1 MSDDL
6 LARAEAYL
14 REAEID
20 NKRVAARYGEDSR
33 PMPPHVNL
41 ISELAA
47 TVKDVRTD
55 LRISQEQWEAQCKR
69 TEAAE
74 RELADARAMWG
85 REYEKALNKA
95 ADAEE
100 RAETAERALAA
111 FRRSFEGHVYVKNEE
126 FAALCADRRALAAC
140 EERLTWAEDEVAVSD
155 AALAALND
163 PFKVAV
169 FDQLQEARRTI
180 QDRDAELAEAR
191 GLLAD
196 ALQTAENQSDGVTIA
211 WWAPN
216 VRRFLVARPAPRGE
230 EP

>member
-1 MSDDL
+1 MALTLKRKKPDGTEEEIGAETLWKERDELELELENVRQDL
-6 LARAEAYL
+6 DVAHAAAKFA
-14 REAEID
+14 REAL
-20 NKRVAARYGEDSR
+20 AARD
-33 PMPPHVNL
+33 
-41 ISELAA
+41 
-47 TVKDVRTD
+47 
-55 LRISQEQWEAQCKR
+55 
-69 TEAAE
+69 
-74 RELADARAMWG
+74 RELAEARAMWG

-191 GLLAD
+191 ELLAD

-216 VRRFLVARPAPRGE
+216 VRRFLAARPAPRGE